1 MCFVS
6 LRSTGPCPSGTFV
19 CDHGEK
25 CLPQR
30 RICDKRVD
38 CSDGSDE
45 DNVECGM
52 WHGSTV
58 LVRKIVIMDYA
69 QNNET
74 LEGTS
79 YDSYLDCGGWL
90 TTIFCSFTNINH
102 LVVNLLLDISSY
114 PESCDCG
121 HRDLIICRRNNM
133 KAIPRI
139 SSEVCINYEL

>member
-1 MCFVS
+1 MLHILIMSFFVMCFVS
-6 LRSTGPCPSGTFV
+6 FRSTGPCPSGTFV
-19 CDHGEK
+19 CDNGEK

-45 DNVECGM
+45 DSVECGM
-52 WHGSTV
+52 WHGTTV

-90 TTIFCSFTNINH
+90 YTIFCSFSCKH
-102 LVVNLLLDISSY
+102 KSSGC
-114 PESCDCG
+114 ESYS
-121 HRDLIICRRNNM
+121 RYIIV
-133 KAIPRI
+133 
-139 SSEVCINYEL
+139 S